1 MPGEKELVES
11 ETPKIGDSKKAAK
24 KDAKKAEKQAK
35 RAERKES
42 SREQK
47 PAAEEGRT
55 LIVK

>member
-11 ETPKIGDSKKAAK
+11 KTPTIGDSKKAAK

-42 SREQK
+42 SQEQK
-47 PAAEEGRT
+47 PAAEEGSK
-55 LIVK
+55 LIAK